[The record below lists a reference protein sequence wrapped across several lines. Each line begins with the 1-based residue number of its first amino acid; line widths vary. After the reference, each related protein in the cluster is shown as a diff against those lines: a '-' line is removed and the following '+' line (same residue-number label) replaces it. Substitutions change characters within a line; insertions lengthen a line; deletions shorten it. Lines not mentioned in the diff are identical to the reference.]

1 MICRRW
7 PPCRPW
13 RGSRVA
19 PIGPAWL
26 FAPANAPR
34 KAQGAL
40 AGGANVV
47 VLDLEDA
54 VPPSEKTAARAA
66 LPALAT
72 LPRRGLL
79 FVRVNAAGTPM
90 CLRDIEAAVAAGAD
104 GIMLP
109 KVETDGDAGAACWA
123 LSQFEAEQGRA
134 VPLHLVPLVETARG
148 VLNLAR
154 VGWAA
159 RVRCVAFGSVD
170 YEADLG
176 LSGEAGQVAVE
187 HARHTIVLGSRAA
200 GLGAPVDGVTLDAR
214 DAARCGQDAA
224 RARSLGFSG
233 KLAIHPAQIEP
244 IQAAFRPSAAE
255 VNWASEVVRGF
266 AEATAAGSGATL
278 VRGRLVDAP
287 VLAQA
292 ERLLARAG

>member
-1 MICRRW
+1 MT
-7 PPCRPW
+7 
-13 RGSRVA
+13 

-26 FAPANAPR
+26 FAPANAAR

-40 AGGANVV
+40 SGAADVV

-54 VPPSEKTAARAA
+54 VPPGEKAAARAA
-66 LPALAT
+66 LPALAA

-90 CLRDIEAAVAAGAD
+90 CLRDIEAAVAAGVD
-104 GIMLP
+104 GVMLP
-109 KVETDGDAGAACWA
+109 KTETAGDAGAACWA

-148 VLNLAR
+148 VTSLASIQ
-154 VGWAA
+154 WTA

-176 LSGEAGQVAVE
+176 LSGEAGQAAVE
-187 HARHTIVLGSRAA
+187 HARHAIVLGSRAA
-200 GLGAPVDGVTLDAR
+200 GLGAPVDGVTLDAQ
-214 DAARCGQDAA
+214 DAARCARDAA
-224 RARSLGFSG
+224 HAQGLGFSG

-244 IQAAFRPSAAE
+244 IQAAFRPSAEE
-255 VNWASEVVRGF
+255 VDWACEVVRGF
-266 AEATAAGSGATL
+266 ADATAAGSGAIL

-292 ERLLARAG
+292 ERLLARAD

>member
-1 MICRRW
+1 M
-7 PPCRPW
+7 
-13 RGSRVA
+13 A

-26 FAPANAPR
+26 FAPANAAR

-40 AGGANVV
+40 SGGADVV

-54 VPPSEKTAARAA
+54 VPPGEKAAARAA
-66 LPALAT
+66 LPALAA
-72 LPRRGLL
+72 LPHRGLL
-79 FVRVNAAGTPM
+79 LVRVNAAGTPM

-109 KVETDGDAGAACWA
+109 KTETAGDAGAACWA

-134 VPLHLVPLVETARG
+134 VPLLLVPLIETGRG
-148 VLNLAR
+148 VTSLAGIRWAER
-154 VGWAA
+154 VQ
-159 RVRCVAFGSVD
+159 CVAFGSVD

-176 LSGEAGQVAVE
+176 LSGAAGQAAVE
-187 HARHTIVLGSRAA
+187 HARHAIVLGSRAA
-200 GLGAPVDGVTLDAR
+200 GLGAPLDGVTLDAR
-214 DAARCGQDAA
+214 DAGRCGLDAA
-224 RARSLGFSG
+224 HARGLGFGG

-244 IQAAFRPSAAE
+244 IQAAFQPSEEE
-255 VNWASEVVRGF
+255 VGWASEVVRRF
-266 AEATAAGSGATL
+266 ADATAAGSGAIL